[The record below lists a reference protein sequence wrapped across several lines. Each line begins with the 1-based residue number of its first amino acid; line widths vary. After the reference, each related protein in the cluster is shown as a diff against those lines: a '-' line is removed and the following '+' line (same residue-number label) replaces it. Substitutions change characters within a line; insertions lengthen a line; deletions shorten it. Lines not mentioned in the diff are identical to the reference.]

1 MNRLRVAAS
10 WLFLSIALAVAV
22 LAADEPY
29 PRYQEP
35 SLFSYSELVAL
46 QQDGKLEEQL
56 DQKLTAL
63 RTTPFLSNEAHY
75 RGAKPHRPEVEDL
88 GASLRVVMWNI
99 ERGFALDHLKALFT
113 DTKAFLKDQA
123 QSGERIN
130 ANQLLEQ
137 IDTLQSADVIVLNE
151 VDWGI
156 KRTGYREVIRE
167 LGEALNMNWA
177 YGVEFI
183 EIDPITLGN
192 EQFEEIEDEAERKHL
207 VADLQV
213 DQDRLKALHGTAI
226 LSRYPIAEA
235 RLRPFEKQGYD
246 WFQGEQERVSK
257 IEAGKRGVAS
267 TVFMEKVS
275 REIRRGGRTCLM
287 ITIDVPD
294 LPEGKLTIVAPH
306 LENRAEPKARREQME
321 ELLEYLKETRNPL
334 VMAGDFNTT
343 LGDTS
348 PTDVKREI
356 YRRVGS
362 SEFWATTG
370 LKYATGVG
378 LMYDVVKGGVNFF
391 KNQSDPTAANIPVVG
406 PNPEAALFK
415 LMEEFRFA
423 DGTVF
428 DFRGDKGRTVNGT
441 EGTLANSNQR
451 DSKGFASTYQ
461 VNRTIGPAGKLKLDW
476 ILVKPYIENSRSPRE
491 PYRFAP
497 HFALTM
503 REVNYSLKE
512 RLSDHNPI
520 SVELPFNEP
529 GEVNRKTKK
538 KFLFF

>member
-1 MNRLRVAAS
+1 
-10 WLFLSIALAVAV
+10 
-22 LAADEPY
+22 
-29 PRYQEP
+29 
-35 SLFSYSELVAL
+35 
-46 QQDGKLEEQL
+46 
-56 DQKLTAL
+56 
-63 RTTPFLSNEAHY
+63 
-75 RGAKPHRPEVEDL
+75 
-88 GASLRVVMWNI
+88 
-99 ERGFALDHLKALFT
+99 
-113 DTKAFLKDQA
+113 
-123 QSGERIN
+123 
-130 ANQLLEQ
+130 
-137 IDTLQSADVIVLNE
+137 
-151 VDWGI
+151 
-156 KRTGYREVIRE
+156 
-167 LGEALNMNWA
+167 
-177 YGVEFI
+177 
-183 EIDPITLGN
+183 
-192 EQFEEIEDEAERKHL
+192 
-207 VADLQV
+207 
-213 DQDRLKALHGTAI
+213 
-226 LSRYPIAEA
+226 
-235 RLRPFEKQGYD
+235 
-246 WFQGEQERVSK
+246 VSK
-257 IEAGKRGVAS
+257 IEVGKRGVAS

-287 ITIDVPD
+287 ITVDVPD

-321 ELLEYLKETRNPL
+321 ELLDYLKETRNPL

-415 LMEEFRFA
+415 LLEDFRFA

-503 REVNYSLKE
+503 REVNYCLKE

-520 SVELPFNEP
+520 SVDLPFKEP
-529 GEVNRKTKK
+529 GQVHRKTKK

>member
-1 MNRLRVAAS
+1 MNRLLVTTTL
-10 WLFLSIALAVAV
+10 LFLWIAS
-22 LAADEPY
+22 AAGQTVGDAY
-29 PRYQEP
+29 TRYQEP
-35 SLFSYSELVAL
+35 TLFSYPELVAL
-46 QQDGKLEEQL
+46 VENGEL
-56 DQKLTAL
+56 DERLAQKLTAI

-75 RGAKPHRPEVEDL
+75 RGTKPHRPEIEEL
-88 GASLRVVMWNI
+88 GPSLRVVMWNI
-99 ERGFALDHLKALFT
+99 ERGFALDHVKLLFT
-113 DTKAFLKDQA
+113 DTNAFLKDQA
-123 QSGERIN
+123 RSGERIN
-130 ANQLLEQ
+130 VNQLLGQ
-137 IDTLQSADVIVLNE
+137 LDAMQSADVVVLNE
-151 VDWGI
+151 LDWGM
-156 KRTGYREVIRE
+156 KRTGYRAVIRE

-177 YGVEFI
+177 YGVEFV
-183 EIDPITLGN
+183 EVDPISLGT
-192 EQFEEIEDEAERKHL
+192 EQFEEIEDEAERKQL

-246 WFQGEQERVSK
+246 WFQGENQRVSK
-257 IEAGKRGVAS
+257 VETGKRGVAS
-267 TVFMEKVS
+267 KVFLEKVS

-287 ITIDVPD
+287 VTLDVPD

-321 ELLEYLKETRNPL
+321 ELLTYLKETRNPII
-334 VMAGDFNTT
+334 MAGDFNTT

-362 SEFWATTG
+362 SEFWVTTG

-378 LMYDVVKGGVNFF
+378 LMYDVVKGGVNFI
-391 KNQSDPTAANIPVVG
+391 KNQTDPTAANIPVIG
-406 PNPEAALFK
+406 PNPEAGLFK
-415 LMEEFRFA
+415 LLEEFRFA

-428 DFRGDKGRTVNGT
+428 DFRGNKGRTVNGT

-451 DSKGFASTYQ
+451 DGKGFSSTYQ

-476 ILVKPYIENSRSPRE
+476 ILVKPYIENPRSPTE

-503 REVNYSLKE
+503 KELNYCLEE

-520 SVELPFNEP
+520 SVDLPFKEP
-529 GEVNRKTKK
+529 GAVKRKAKK
-538 KFLFF
+538 KFPFF

>member
-10 WLFLSIALAVAV
+10 LLSLAMALAVAGF
-22 LAADEPY
+22 AADQPYARYEEPA
-29 PRYQEP
+29 
-35 SLFSYSELVAL
+35 LFSYDELVAL
-46 QQDGKLEEQL
+46 GEDDPLEERL
-56 DQKLTAL
+56 AQKLNAI

-75 RGAKPHRPEVEDL
+75 RGAKPHRPEIEDL
-88 GASLRVVMWNI
+88 GPSLRVVMWNI
-99 ERGFALDHLKALFT
+99 ERGFALDHLKLLFT
-113 DTKAFLKDQA
+113 DTNAFLKDQA
-123 QSGERIN
+123 RSGERIN
-130 ANQLLEQ
+130 VSQLLEQ
-137 IDTLQSADVIVLNE
+137 IDVLQSADVLVLNE
-151 VDWGI
+151 VDWGM
-156 KRTGYREVIRE
+156 KRTAYRAVIRE

-183 EIDPITLGN
+183 EIDPITLGA

-207 VADLQV
+207 VADLEV
-213 DQDRLKALHGTAI
+213 DKDRLKALHGTAI

-235 RLRPFEKQGYD
+235 RLRPFELQGYD
-246 WFQGEQERVSK
+246 WFNGEKQRVSK

-267 TVFMEKVS
+267 TVFLEKVS
-275 REIRRGGRTCLM
+275 REIRRGGRTCLVV
-287 ITIDVPD
+287 TLDVPD
-294 LPEGKLTIVAPH
+294 LPEGKLTVVAPH

-321 ELLEYLKETRNPL
+321 ELLNNLKETRHPI

-378 LMYDVVKGGVNFF
+378 LMYDVVKGGVNFI
-391 KNQSDPTAANIPVVG
+391 KNQNDPTASHIPIVG
-406 PNPEAALFK
+406 PNPEAGLFR
-415 LMEEFRFA
+415 LLELFRFA

-428 DFRGDKGRTVNGT
+428 DFRGDKNRTVNGT
-441 EGTLANSNQR
+441 EGTFANSNQR
-451 DSKGFASTYQ
+451 ESKGFAPTYQ

-476 ILVKPYIENSRSPRE
+476 IMVKPYIENPRSARE

-497 HFALTM
+497 HYPLTM
-503 REVNYSLKE
+503 REVNYSLTE

-520 SVELPFNEP
+520 SVDLPFNEP
-529 GEVNRKTKK
+529 GKVSRKSKK
-538 KFLFF
+538 KFLIF